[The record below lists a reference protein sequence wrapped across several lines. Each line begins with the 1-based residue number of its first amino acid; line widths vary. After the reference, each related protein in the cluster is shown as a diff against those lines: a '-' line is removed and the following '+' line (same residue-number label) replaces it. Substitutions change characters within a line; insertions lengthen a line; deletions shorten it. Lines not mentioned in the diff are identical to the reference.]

1 MKKILGIL
9 ALAVSVNAFAE
20 NATHA
25 ISAQSGGLLVT
36 HATHATLVILDAEQR
51 AQAYEIADRLAKKL
65 SISVIDCT
73 KLANDEVC
81 VNLHKNHE
89 AGIILF

>member
-25 ISAQSGGLLVT
+25 NPPAIVRGINPE
-36 HATHATLVILDAEQR
+36 HATLVILDAEQR
-51 AQAYEIADRLAKKL
+51 TQAYEIADRLAKKL

-89 AGIILF
+89 AAGILLF

>member
-25 ISAQSGGLLVT
+25 
-36 HATHATLVILDAEQR
+36 THATLVILDAEQR
-51 AQAYEIADRLAKKL
+51 TQAYEIADRLAKKL

-89 AGIILF
+89 KAGILLF

>member
-36 HATHATLVILDAEQR
+36 HATLVILDAEQR
-51 AQAYEIADRLAKKL
+51 TQAYEIADRLAKKL

-81 VNLHKNHE
+81 VDLHKNNE
-89 AGIILF
+89 KAGIILF